1 MKITP
6 QQARAAFYQAA
17 ANIEARPEL
26 YDFTKPSVGKM
37 DCPACMWGHVG
48 RALEM
53 GSDVINGEVANE
65 LGFHDPE
72 YGAMGDTSVIYLM
85 GFHHPE
91 SSNFHFKPSHAA
103 ARLRAFADHHWP
115 ADSITPVRPD
125 LTECGQSFVE
135 LMRSFGSEVAA

>member
-26 YDFTKPSVGKM
+26 YEFFQVFVGGP

-48 RALEM
+48 RVLGME
-53 GSDVINGEVANE
+53 SDANNGEVARD
-65 LGFHDPE
+65 LGFLDPE
-72 YGAMGDTSVIYLM
+72 YDVIGDTNVLYRA
-85 GFHHPE
+85 GFNHPD
-91 SSNFHFKPSHAA
+91 SSDFYGDPLQAA
-103 ARLRAFADHHWP
+103 ARLRAFADHRWP

-135 LMRSFGSEVAA
+135 LMRSFGNEVAA

>member
-26 YDFTKPSVGKM
+26 YGFKEILVGDG

-48 RALEM
+48 RAL
-53 GSDVINGEVANE
+53 GISGNSIICDVALE
-65 LGFHDPE
+65 LGFIAPDCQ
-72 YGAMGDTSVIYLM
+72 SL
-85 GFHHPE
+85 GFTDALYYEEFPHPE
-91 SSNFHFKPSHAA
+91 SDCFSFKHDHAA
-103 ARLRAFADHHWP
+103 MRLRAFADKHWP
-115 ADSITPVRPD
+115 VDSVTPVRPD
-125 LTECGQSFVE
+125 LTECGQSFKD